1 MREDA
6 ASLLAMEKERGV
18 GGRVTTA
25 MWLSPASTTRLSFQ
39 QFTFRYGAGDR
50 TQGLRDAEQALSRGR
65 SVLYSPFLPPSL
77 LL

>member
-1 MREDA
+1 M
-6 ASLLAMEKERGV
+6 GV

-50 TQGLRDAEQALSRGR
+50 TQGLRDAEQALSCGGVF
-65 SVLYSPFLPPSL
+65 STHPSFHPPSSSRPYKKACL
-77 LL
+77 SGS